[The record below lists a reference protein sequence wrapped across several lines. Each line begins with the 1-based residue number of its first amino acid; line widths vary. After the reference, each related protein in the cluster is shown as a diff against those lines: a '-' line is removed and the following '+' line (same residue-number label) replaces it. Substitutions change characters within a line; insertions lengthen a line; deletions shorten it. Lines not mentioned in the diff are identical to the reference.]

1 MPHLE
6 RRFITPDIMPEVG
19 AEKRGAFRLIS
30 VSLGLPVASCKMCP
44 AVFGLD
50 EACHTLDASL
60 PVAMY
65 RIYDQRIASEFYII
79 DSYQK

>member
-6 RRFITPDIMPEVG
+6 RLFIMPDIMAELG
-19 AEKRGAFRLIS
+19 AEKRGTLRLIS
-30 VSLGLPVASCKMCP
+30 VSLGLPVASCKIRP

-60 PVAMY
+60 PVAA
-65 RIYDQRIASEFYII
+65 RCHV
-79 DSYQK
+79 